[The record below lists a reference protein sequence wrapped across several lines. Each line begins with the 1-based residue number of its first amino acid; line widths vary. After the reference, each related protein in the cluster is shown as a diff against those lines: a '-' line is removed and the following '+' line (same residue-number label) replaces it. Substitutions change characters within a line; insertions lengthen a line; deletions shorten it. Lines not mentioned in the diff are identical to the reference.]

1 MYVPFKFQQEF
12 AVDTVESRWANLPG
26 VKKNIQPFITLLLI
40 YNRLQKR
47 TLFAEITHE
56 IISGFLIFFPT
67 LSYVCFKN
75 NPQQQTFFCKDK
87 AYLILR
93 QNDDYHIF

>member
-1 MYVPFKFQQEF
+1 MIPYYPRETKHRYTNKSKKPSDFNIIRMYMPFKVQQEF

-26 VKKNIQPFITLLLI
+26 VKKNIQPFIILLLI

-56 IISGFLIFFPT
+56 IISGFLYISQP
-67 LSYVCFKN
+67 
-75 NPQQQTFFCKDK
+75 
-87 AYLILR
+87 
-93 QNDDYHIF
+93 

>member
-1 MYVPFKFQQEF
+1 MPFKFQQEF

-26 VKKNIQPFITLLLI
+26 VTKNIQPFIILLLI

-67 LSYVCFKN
+67 LSYVCFK
-75 NPQQQTFFCKDK
+75 
-87 AYLILR
+87 
-93 QNDDYHIF
+93 

>member
-1 MYVPFKFQQEF
+1 MPFKFQQEF

-26 VKKNIQPFITLLLI
+26 VKKNIQPFIILLLI

-56 IISGFLIFFPT
+56 IISGFLILFTT
-67 LSYVCFKN
+67 LSHVCFKN
-75 NPQQQTFFCKDK
+75 NLQQQTFFC
-87 AYLILR
+87 ITR
-93 QNDDYHIF
+93 

>member
-1 MYVPFKFQQEF
+1 MYMPFKFLQEF

-26 VKKNIQPFITLLLI
+26 VKKNIQPFIILLLI

-56 IISGFLIFFPT
+56 IISGFHLFFT
-67 LSYVCFKN
+67 TVSYACLKN
-75 NPQQQTFFCKDK
+75 NPQQ
-87 AYLILR
+87 
-93 QNDDYHIF
+93 

>member
-1 MYVPFKFQQEF
+1 MPFKFQQEF

-26 VKKNIQPFITLLLI
+26 VKKNIQPFIILLLI

-56 IISGFLIFFPT
+56 IISGFFKIYFPT
-67 LSYVCFKN
+67 LSYVCLKN
-75 NPQQQTFFCKDK
+75 NPQQQTFFWKDK
-87 AYLILR
+87 TNLSKSEC
-93 QNDDYHIF
+93 

>member
-1 MYVPFKFQQEF
+1 MPFKFQQEF

-67 LSYVCFKN
+67 LSYVCFEKIIHSN
-75 NPQQQTFFCKDK
+75 KLSFVRIKLT
-87 AYLILR
+87 
-93 QNDDYHIF
+93 